1 MWKQLCY
8 CVGNKSSLG
17 GEFYENGEFAT
28 YLPPVR
34 LRIYKICVKILY
46 FIRYITFSQIGKG
59 RKRKDKEQYRQV

>member
-1 MWKQLCY
+1 MKM
-8 CVGNKSSLG
+8 
-17 GEFYENGEFAT
+17 EN
-28 YLPPVR
+28 LPPVR